1 MLMHIYAEMQLEQWL
16 TLTRSQMF
24 FGGDLHHCSQRPLM
38 SSACVCSDLC
48 GATQELMG
56 RNSNIRFKFQRVAP

>member
-1 MLMHIYAEMQLEQWL
+1 MLMHIYAIMQLEQRLAL
-16 TLTRSQMF
+16 TPSQTF
-24 FGGDLHHCSQRPLM
+24 FRHCSQRPLM

-56 RNSNIRFKFQRVAP
+56 RYANIRFKFQRAAP